1 MNNHLILPDSSVDV
15 LAVTP
20 RVAKLMIGCGTTR
33 LYDLLNHGE
42 LVSYRDGKARKI
54 LVASLRDYIGR
65 QLAAE
70 KSKGKPSWTKRA
82 TEARTAKKGIR
93 S

>member
-1 MNNHLILPDSSVDV
+1 VNNHIIPPDTKVEL

-42 LVSYRDGKARKI
+42 LESYRDGKSRKI
-54 LVASLRDYIGR
+54 LVASLRNYVAR
-65 QLAAE
+65 RLAAE
-70 KSKGKPSWTKRA
+70 KHNEKPSWTNRA
-82 TEARTAKKGIR
+82 TEARTSKKTIN